1 MITHAGGLTFEDLS
15 IGDRWQSEPRTIE
28 IRDIEQFAQLTGDH
42 DRLHTDEE
50 FASQG
55 PFGKPVAHGMLG
67 MSILAGLSSTAPLVQ
82 TAALIEVRNWSF
94 CKPIFPGDTV
104 RAATEVVDLKSHGR
118 RHGQVHWYRQLL
130 NQNGE
135 KVQEGTLVTLVMRG
149 KPLSTRP
156 VRTDSAHGDLITRAV
171 PAPVGPASTDSATVD
186 LAPVESATVL
196 STTALSTTVELDSV
210 ELADE
215 KSAPGGGSVLESVSI
230 RSD

>member
-42 DRLHTDEE
+42 DRLHTDAE

-104 RAATEVVDLKSHGR
+104 RAVTEVVDLKSHGR

-130 NQNGE
+130 NQKGE

-171 PAPVGPASTDSATVD
+171 PAPVGPASSDSAIVD

-196 STTALSTTVELDSV
+196 STTVELDSV
-210 ELADE
+210 ELADA
-215 KSAPGGGSVLESVSI
+215 KSAPGGSSVLESVSI
-230 RSD
+230 RSE

>member
-1 MITHAGGLTFEDLS
+1 MITHACGLTFEELS
-15 IGDRWQSEPRTIE
+15 IGDRWQSESRTIE
-28 IRDIEQFAQLTGDH
+28 LHDIQQFAQLTGDH

-55 PFGKPVAHGMLG
+55 PFGRPVAHGMLG

-104 RAATEVVDLKSHGR
+104 RAVTEVVDLKSHGR

-130 NQNGE
+130 NQKGE

-156 VRTDSAHGDLITRAV
+156 VRTDPAHG
-171 PAPVGPASTDSATVD
+171 
-186 LAPVESATVL
+186 
-196 STTALSTTVELDSV
+196 
-210 ELADE
+210 
-215 KSAPGGGSVLESVSI
+215 ESVSEKSSPVLGPLLESASI
-230 RSD
+230 RSE